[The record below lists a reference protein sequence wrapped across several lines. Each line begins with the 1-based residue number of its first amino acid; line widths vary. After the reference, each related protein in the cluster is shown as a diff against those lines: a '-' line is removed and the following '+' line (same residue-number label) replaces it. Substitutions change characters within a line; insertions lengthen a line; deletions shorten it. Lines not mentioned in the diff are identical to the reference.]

1 MSCMHKHLRWSPS
14 QVNLNIS
21 QLLIT
26 IRGFTEVY
34 EEIIKEPEGKFHML
48 KIRTWTT

>member
-1 MSCMHKHLRWSPS
+1 MVAESSEPQL
-14 QVNLNIS
+14 S

-34 EEIIKEPEGKFHML
+34 EEIIKEPEGKFYML
-48 KIRTWTT
+48 KIRT

>member
-1 MSCMHKHLRWSPS
+1 MNCKHRRLRWSPS

-26 IRGFTEVY
+26 IGGFTEVY
-34 EEIIKEPEGKFHML
+34 EEIIKEPEGKFYML
-48 KIRTWTT
+48 KIRT